1 MEGERNEMSTE
12 VAPKIRELH
21 ARALKA
27 QKGHYRAA
35 EICQRKHFTIGMLT
49 ILAATIASVLTFFS
63 NPTSIAALDYLGP
76 LLGTVAAV
84 GASVQTF
91 SRHLERYDQHRVAA
105 VKYGSLSRRLEK
117 SNSSSEIDELLIEWD
132 RIAEGSPLTPYS
144 YRQRTD

>member
-1 MEGERNEMSTE
+1 MEGNRNEMSTE

-35 EICQRKHFTIGMLT
+35 EIYQRKHFTIGMIT

-117 SNSSSEIDELLIEWD
+117 SHSSSEIDELLTE
-132 RIAEGSPLTPYS
+132 
-144 YRQRTD
+144 